1 MFVSKCLQCETQLII
16 ENERVLYMETET
28 QTSDVIKKSSNE
40 FDCIV
45 LINESIVPGVFKK
58 QLYRMQEVLLR
69 LKL

>member
-1 MFVSKCLQCETQLII
+1 MQCETQLII